1 MSNNLYIGNILGATG
16 PTGPSGPSG
25 VVGPSGSPGGATG
38 PTGPSGVSGATGPAP
53 NCNGTSSDTIN
64 LASATIGSTI
74 TINAST
80 GRCWGTG
87 QVLLIAAAIDA
98 GDFIVLNV
106 TSYDSATGI
115 IIGTISFKDGITS
128 YSSWNVSLTGEVGA
142 TGPRGPAGIGGID
155 SETVTTSLTITGSN
169 TLDGAASNVFD
180 GNTGTHWEAQTTGV
194 GGVYQAVDLKV
205 DYGVGKSKTV
215 TKYYIDVYST
225 GDAPV
230 SWHLMGSDN
239 DSTYSTL
246 DTRVNQSYIVGK
258 FNYSLANT
266 ETFRY
271 YKLSFPSGNPT
282 PSIKINKMNF
292 IGF

>member
-25 VVGPSGSPGGATG
+25 AVGPSGSPGGATG

-53 NCNGTSSDTIN
+53 NCNGTSSDTIS
-64 LASATIGSTI
+64 LASLTVGNSI
-74 TINAST
+74 TINGSAS
-80 GRCWGTG
+80 RCWGIG
-87 QVLLIAAAIDA
+87 QSLLISSVDTSVNF
-98 GDFIVLNV
+98 FIINV
-106 TSYDSATGI
+106 TSYDSSTGI
-115 IIGTISFKDGITS
+115 IIGSISFVSGISS
-128 YSSWNVSLTGEVGA
+128 YSSWNIVLSGEVGA
-142 TGPRGPAGIGGID
+142 TGPRGRAGIGGID
-155 SETVTTSLTITGSN
+155 VETVTTSLTITGSN

-194 GGVYQAVDLKV
+194 GGVYQTVDLKI